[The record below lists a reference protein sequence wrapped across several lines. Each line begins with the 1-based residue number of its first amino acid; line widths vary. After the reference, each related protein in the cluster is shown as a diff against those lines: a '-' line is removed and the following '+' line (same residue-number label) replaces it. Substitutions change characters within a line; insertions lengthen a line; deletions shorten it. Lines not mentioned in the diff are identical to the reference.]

1 MNAHQR
7 DLIFM
12 FPGQSSRFPDMI
24 EKLAVESPASA
35 GRVAEASD
43 ILGRDL
49 ARHYRADNPAIFARN
64 RDVQV
69 GVFLATHL
77 HLKRLEDA
85 GITAQYSLG
94 LSLGEYNHLV
104 HIGALMFDAALRLID
119 ARGRLY
125 DNGPPGCMAV
135 VFPIDAETVERAI
148 ADLGLCRRVVI
159 GLYNSPRQQVLSGER
174 EAVARLAAALEE
186 EHLVELV
193 ESEPNIAMHAPAF
206 APVAAEFREVLA
218 CTHFQSP
225 RLPYV
230 PNVTAEVL
238 ADAAPDHIRGCL
250 AAHVC
255 EPVLWKASVDA
266 VAARVP
272 AAHFIEVGPGS
283 VLHNLFGRGWT
294 PGSRARTDGAEDW
307 TQHIRGLAA
316 ELGHGA

>member
-1 MNAHQR
+1 MNAR
-7 DLIFM
+7 GLIFM

-24 EKLAVESPASA
+24 EKLAAESPASA
-35 GRVAEASD
+35 RLIAEASD
-43 ILGRDL
+43 ILDRDL

-85 GITAQYSLG
+85 GITAQWSLG

-104 HIGALMFDAALRLID
+104 HIGALAFDAALRLIEV
-119 ARGRLY
+119 RGQLY
-125 DNGPPGCMAV
+125 EQGTPGCMAV
-135 VFPIDAETVERAI
+135 VFPIDADTVEQAI
-148 ADLGLCRRVVI
+148 ADLGLVGRVVI

-174 EAVARLAAALEE
+174 EAVARLGAALEE

-193 ESEPNIAMHAPAF
+193 ESEPNIPMHAPTF
-206 APVAAEFREVLA
+206 APVAVEFRQVLER
-218 CTHFQSP
+218 TRFESP

-238 ADAAPDHIRGCL
+238 AGAAPDQIRTCL

-266 VAARVP
+266 VAAQVP

-307 TQHIRGLAA
+307 TRHVQGLAA